1 MQPSQFVG
9 TGQGFGTSP
18 QPFIVGHIPPVR
30 LKNQPIQKKMDP
42 PACVQNAMMTKDKK
56 PFTYTPG
63 GIDLSEARSPRL
75 QRRIERNANLGGVG
89 DIPQHPAPHPP
100 ISGPLPPS
108 ALAAMRPQ
116 PQVQVFP
123 SGPPPP
129 APMRGGA
136 PPPPPPPKQGIPPP
150 PPPPSCPLPTQKVQ
164 TSDNQVLERP
174 DMTKIIPD
182 NPMALLRKTGGPQP
196 RRSLVDQIFEESGKS
211 APEPRT
217 PPVQSQQQ
225 YQPPQQ
231 RIQSGGT
238 PISPVPQQ
246 TYKPSLPQQQ
256 QQYQPQAQPQY
267 QPQQY
272 QPQIQQQQQY
282 QPPIQQTTP
291 PREQYSR
298 PSYPEPVKEQPRY
311 QPPVIERQPSAPQN
325 NGQQEVK
332 TSTAHL
338 GSLYIPP
345 INQQQKRIVSP
356 PSPPERNLDS
366 PGIQT
371 PPLREAPRPWQTKK
385 PQDEVPAWVKREN
398 QIPSNVDE
406 ARKISP
412 PASQQQ
418 QQRWP
423 QPQAQGN
430 PPPSFQQQQYEQ
442 PKYNQ
447 QQFQQAYAGRP
458 DATQHQQPIGIR
470 IDIRTKPQA
479 PYQDQTE
486 MENRPNVVYVTQP
499 LVLQHPGVA
508 PQRQQDPNNQGGARV
523 VPVPVLNR
531 QQSWGSNPVQ
541 SNSFKIIQKFTN
553 TDGEEDEYDNVP
565 ITEHSPKYTQNFQ
578 QPNDQMRRM
587 KVNDGEQSI
596 ANTFKQV
603 PRGPQQQQSKGPQ
616 VRNIPIQIE
625 GDDTPRPY
633 VHPSEQVVQEPKK
646 YTGSSIPSRS
656 FKILQAMTA
665 PNDYANVE
673 EQNEETPYDEWV
685 YPPHYPPYPYPP
697 YWYDYYR
704 YYYPESYPEETP
716 TKKSTPRSSVSRSTS
731 PARSGRH
738 TPLPY
743 WGYMPPY
750 CPSPNT
756 TDSGKEMSPQ
766 KSVPPPWCGY
776 DSNYP
781 SEQDSTDVDES
792 SISQEYAPY
801 YDPYYYHYY
810 YGYPPP
816 MYPPY
821 PPRYANSDT
830 DSTINGY
837 SSLDEKGTKCKKV
850 IENQKKVANDSGVK
864 AIVTPTLVVTEVVTK
879 PAKPTKPIEEK
890 IESTTD
896 CETDTETDDEY
907 SGHLQINPLQS
918 MKSITN
924 IISLNAYSSDEDISK
939 EEIQEDE
946 YSGESNDEIDDAS
959 SIGYEDDAYPHQLSV
974 IMEESERTESR
985 IRSFSAMSDTTTI
998 AERSDPEEDIVDY
1011 SKTEK
1016 LDSRHESIS
1025 DDYNKHNEEENIVNC
1040 RELESDDSKQERASD
1055 HYDRHNEED
1064 VLLDTYKEDDINV
1077 DCEHDDD
1084 DIKSNDSEDWWGII
1098 GKEDDDL
1105 PAPKKTQ
1112 LFCNVNVEE
1121 KSILNEYAASEDII
1135 ESDNSDTEDIVSI
1148 KVNDVETDRVDNL
1161 EIHKNDTVSNYS
1173 TEVTNSNKNT
1183 TQNCNEESNEYSSE
1197 VTNTNTNTTQ
1207 GCNEESNNYTEYTV
1221 VRRIKKKNNVV
1232 HKETE
1237 VKESLSRP
1245 PSIYQSLE
1253 SLQSEPKSRPRS
1265 IYESLEDIQAE
1276 STGSLIKVD
1285 NFVGILEQ
1293 IQKETGFWNLN
1304 SRINN
1309 EKGIEPV
1316 KFRRTRSVEE
1326 KNLDEEKRF
1335 TWTSFE
1341 NFNRESLDNLE
1352 NKIKRMSCGSLEDLK
1367 VNIKTDETVE
1377 GSTNYIKYN
1386 SSLSST
1392 PVIETQI
1399 ILEDIN
1405 DDNKS
1410 STNESHT
1417 EESDSSA
1424 SEKDDKETN
1433 NNLVRLDDDA
1443 DVKIPTIK
1451 DRIQAL
1457 RESIN
1462 LKRRIFSDDT
1472 KELSKDKI
1480 SINDSSNRSK
1490 TASSKSSLKSFE
1502 EFSEE
1507 EEVDS
1512 GVTSDMSRHI
1522 SDTEEFPELRK
1533 LTKYQRAAT
1542 HSRLFKLLQEECNN
1556 EDVEE
1561 DAEESKQ
1568 ALDLNLNDA
1577 KNPVN
1582 ERLVNELVDSLLKLK
1597 KGQAF
1602 KNLPKEKLYAAAVK
1616 ILQEDMEVTDTL
1628 SGYSTSVQT
1637 PQEFGTNSD
1646 DYKQYYDTWDRSEE
1660 SFDIFPSKA
1669 FKVLQELSSNKQ
1681 GGGLSPIIKCP
1692 KVLSSKNIHKKL
1704 IRLLENSENSSSP
1717 IPDKPPLETN
1727 DVTRVS

>member
-1 MQPSQFVG
+1 
-9 TGQGFGTSP
+9 
-18 QPFIVGHIPPVR
+18 
-30 LKNQPIQKKMDP
+30 MDP

-89 DIPQHPAPHPP
+89 DIPHNPAPHPP
-100 ISGPLPPS
+100 ITGPLPPS

-182 NPMALLRKTGGPQP
+182 NPMAMLRKTGGPQP
-196 RRSLVDQIFEESGKS
+196 RKSLVDQIFEESGKS

-225 YQPPQQ
+225 FQPPQQ

-267 QPQQY
+267 Q
-272 QPQIQQQQQY
+272 QQQY
-282 QPPIQQTTP
+282 QPPVQQTTP

-345 INQQQKRIVSP
+345 INQQQQKRIVSP

-385 PQDEVPAWVKREN
+385 PQEEVPTWAKREN
-398 QIPSNVDE
+398 QIPNNVDE

-430 PPPSFQQQQYEQ
+430 PQPSFQQQQYEQ

-447 QQFQQAYAGRP
+447 QQFQQAYASRP

-486 MENRPNVVYVTQP
+486 LENRPNVVYVTQP
-499 LVLQHPGVA
+499 LVLQHPGAA
-508 PQRQQDPNNQGGARV
+508 PQRQQVPNNQGGARV
-523 VPVPVLNR
+523 VPVQVEGTRAGNERVLNR

-553 TDGEEDEYDNVP
+553 TDGEDEYDNVP

-578 QPNDQMRRM
+578 QPVDQMRRM
-587 KVNDGEQSI
+587 KLNDGEQSI
-596 ANTFKQV
+596 ANTFKQEMNFHDEENPRYRGGHIPSKVFKMLDESV

-633 VHPSEQVVQEPKK
+633 VHPSEQVVPEPKK

-716 TKKSTPRSSVSRSTS
+716 NKKSTPRSSVSRSTS
-731 PARSGRH
+731 PAKSGRH

-750 CPSPNT
+750 CPSPNS
-756 TDSGKEMSPQ
+756 TDSGKEMPPQ
-766 KSVPPPWCGY
+766 KPIPPPWYGCDPY
-776 DSNYP
+776 YP

-792 SISQEYAPY
+792 SISQEYLPY

-810 YGYPPP
+810 YGYPP

-850 IENQKKVANDSGVK
+850 TENQKKVTNDSGPK
-864 AIVTPTLVVTEVVTK
+864 AMLTPTLVVTEVVTK
-879 PAKPTKPIEEK
+879 PMEEK

-907 SGHLQINPLQS
+907 SAHLQKNPLQS

-924 IISLNAYSSDEDISK
+924 IISLNTDSSDEDISK
-939 EEIQEDE
+939 EETQEDD

-959 SIGYEDDAYPHQLSV
+959 SICYEDDAYPHQLSV

-985 IRSFSAMSDTTTI
+985 IRSLSAMSDTTTL

-1011 SKTEK
+1011 SKP
-1016 LDSRHESIS
+1016 ESDESKRESTS
-1025 DDYNKHNEEENIVNC
+1025 DDYDKDNEEENIVYC
-1040 RELESDDSKQERASD
+1040 SKPESDDSKQESTLND
-1055 HYDRHNEED
+1055 YNKDNEEIQ
-1064 VLLDTYKEDDINV
+1064 VEAYQVNDINV
-1077 DCEHDDD
+1077 DDCEQDDD

-1105 PAPKKTQ
+1105 PPPKKTQ
-1112 LFCNVNVEE
+1112 LFDNVNVE
-1121 KSILNEYAASEDII
+1121 KNNIFNAHAASEDIL

-1148 KVNDVETDRVDNL
+1148 KVSDVEHDRIDNL
-1161 EIHKNDTVSNYS
+1161 EIHEENTISKNSTDITNINKNTIQNYI
-1173 TEVTNSNKNT
+1173 EESNKN
-1183 TQNCNEESNEYSSE
+1183 SSE
-1197 VTNTNTNTTQ
+1197 VTNTNTNVTQ
-1207 GCNEESNNYTEYTV
+1207 NCNEESNYTEYTV

-1232 HKETE
+1232 HTETE
-1237 VKESLSRP
+1237 VKESSSRP
-1245 PSIYQSLE
+1245 QSIYQSLE
-1253 SLQSEPKSRPRS
+1253 DLQSEPKSRPRS

-1304 SRINN
+1304 SRLNN
-1309 EKGIEPV
+1309 EKANEPV

-1326 KNLDEEKRF
+1326 KNLDAEKRF

-1341 NFNRESLDNLE
+1341 NFNRESLDDLE
-1352 NKIKRMSCGSLEDLK
+1352 NKIKRLSCGSLEDLK
-1367 VNIKTDETVE
+1367 INIKTQETVE

-1392 PVIETQI
+1392 PVVETQI
-1399 ILEDIN
+1399 VTEDIN

-1410 STNESHT
+1410 STNESQT
-1417 EESDSSA
+1417 EESGDTSDSSA

-1433 NNLVRLDDDA
+1433 NNLARFDDDA

-1462 LKRRIFSDDT
+1462 SKRRLLSDDT
-1472 KELSKDKI
+1472 KESSKDKI
-1480 SINDSSNRSK
+1480 SINDSTNRSK

-1556 EDVEE
+1556 EDAE
-1561 DAEESKQ
+1561 DAEETKQ
-1568 ALDLNLNDA
+1568 PLDLNLNDA
-1577 KNPVN
+1577 KTPVN

-1637 PQEFGTNSD
+1637 PQEFGTNYD
-1646 DYKQYYDTWDRSEE
+1646 DYKQYYETWDRSEE
-1660 SFDIFPSKA
+1660 NFDIFPSKA
-1669 FKVLQELSSNKQ
+1669 FKVLQELSSNKP
-1681 GGGLSPIIKCP
+1681 GGGLSSIIKCP

-1717 IPDKPPLETN
+1717 IPDKPPLDTN